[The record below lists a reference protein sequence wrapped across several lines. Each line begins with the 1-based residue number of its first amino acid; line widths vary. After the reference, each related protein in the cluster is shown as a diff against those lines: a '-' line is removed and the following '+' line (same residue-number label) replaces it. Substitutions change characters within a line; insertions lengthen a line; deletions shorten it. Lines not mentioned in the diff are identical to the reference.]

1 MERKFCSMH
10 QHLSVL
16 HICVQGNHFEQPSA
30 RAFDALLDGRF
41 KYFNLETDFKTYV
54 VDGEVHIAQ
63 V

>member
-1 MERKFCSMH
+1 MH